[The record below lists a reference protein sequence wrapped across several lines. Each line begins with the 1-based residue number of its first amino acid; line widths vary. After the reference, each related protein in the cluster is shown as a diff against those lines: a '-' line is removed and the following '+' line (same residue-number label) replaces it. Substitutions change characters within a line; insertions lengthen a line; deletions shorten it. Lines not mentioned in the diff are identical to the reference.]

1 MIDRLKE
8 LHISLGR
15 AIETGDSL
23 IIGIVVGQ
31 TFKQLEI
38 IINETQRDT
47 VSELLHDIQQH
58 SPSTDLCGGS
68 PQG

>member
-47 VSELLHDIQQH
+47 VSELLHDIQQY

>member
-38 IINETQRDT
+38 IINEANRD
-47 VSELLHDIQQH
+47 SGGELLHD
-58 SPSTDLCGGS
+58 L
-68 PQG
+68 